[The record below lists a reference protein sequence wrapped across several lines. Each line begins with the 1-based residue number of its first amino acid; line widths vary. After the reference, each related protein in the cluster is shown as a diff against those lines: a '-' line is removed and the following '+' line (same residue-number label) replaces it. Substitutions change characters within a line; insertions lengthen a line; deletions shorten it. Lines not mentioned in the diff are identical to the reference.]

1 VYGQPHFSVATV
13 SSTELF
19 AQRRAKGRSG
29 QAWQPGAVALAGCA
43 VAPRQPARL
52 ALSGHAP
59 PAQEASARLQEETRE
74 AAGAGLDFGGVL
86 DVRPLLAAAADGA
99 VLHPSQLHAVAA
111 TLDAAAALGAA
122 VGALPSGGAPGG
134 QRGALQARPDRP
146 RQQRPA
152 VGARPASRGPR
163 CCLLRLRLPLF
174 TAVVL
179 HIMWCCGALMHATRR
194 PACNAPASG
203 RHSAP
208 SAACCLMPQTAC
220 RPGMLLHITA

>member
-1 VYGQPHFSVATV
+1 MTVYGQPHSSDAPV

-19 AQRRAKGRSG
+19 AQRRANGRSE
-29 QAWQPGAVALAGCA
+29 QAWQPAAVALAGCA
-43 VAPRQPARL
+43 VAPRQPARP

-122 VGALPSGGAPGG
+122 VGALPGSGAPGG
-134 QRGALQARPDRP
+134 QRGALQARPARLRP
-146 RQQRPA
+146 QRPA

-163 CCLLRLRLPLF
+163 CCPLRLPLF
-174 TAVVL
+174 TAVGL
-179 HIMWCCGALMHATRR
+179 HIMWCCGALTHATRR
-194 PACNAPASG
+194 PACSAPAYG